1 MNSNKLYF
9 PILFLAFVAI
19 FQPFI
24 CFAQSA
30 NVKTMES
37 HAKTLFDK
45 REYEQAFDYYMKL
58 KELRPKKNVFKYRA
72 GVCAIYKG
80 DAPLAVALIKSA
92 YDVNPSLV
100 DVNFF
105 LGRAYLLNNSYDE
118 AVEQFNLQMAK
129 ETNPTEKLKLKQYLV
144 NCLSAK
150 AISATIT
157 NNKVIN
163 AGTNLNSAAEEFA
176 PMLYNND
183 MNIIFTYKGLKST
196 GGKSYTFG
204 KTDSAGFY
212 HEDIFQSSLQGS
224 KWVVPIGLSTNLN
237 TVDHDAATSLS
248 PDSRVLYLYRGGS
261 NDGGDIYWSK
271 RLGKY
276 WTVPDKLK
284 GDINKAGSWEG
295 SVAISKDGH
304 TIYFSSN
311 RMNGFGGKDIYSA
324 ELEGDTAFVNVK
336 NLGTNV
342 NTPYDDDAPFLTNN
356 ESTLYFSSRGHNSI
370 GGYDVFFSALGSD
383 GVSWE
388 LAQNMGSPINSTA
401 DDIYYQSSKDG
412 YSAVYSSNRAGGNGM
427 MDLYFAT
434 PGVPSADLLTIFGKV
449 TLDGKP
455 VGATVTVAYNN
466 KKDIQGDYNASAE
479 NGRYTINLPKGEDYK
494 LFYLVNG
501 LDDFSKTYDA
511 TQVKT
516 YTTHEINV
524 EFFSDEYKMKHPEKF
539 GKVNVSDSLKIM
551 KEQNATVMID
561 SIRTVKDLVSN
572 FNFENSTAPVDTG
585 FYVVVGTFKNLDYAK
600 RMEAKVKLKK
610 QYPKVQLVYNN
621 KSGFTHVTVGR
632 LTYMEDAIILTKEA
646 RKEYLDSWVQSLR

>member
-1 MNSNKLYF
+1 M
-9 PILFLAFVAI
+9 
-19 FQPFI
+19 
-24 CFAQSA
+24 
-30 NVKTMES
+30 
-37 HAKTLFDK
+37 
-45 REYEQAFDYYMKL
+45 
-58 KELRPKKNVFKYRA
+58 
-72 GVCAIYKG
+72 
-80 DAPLAVALIKSA
+80 PL
-92 YDVNPSLV
+92 
-100 DVNFF
+100 
-105 LGRAYLLNNSYDE
+105 
-118 AVEQFNLQMAK
+118 
-129 ETNPTEKLKLKQYLV
+129 
-144 NCLSAK
+144 
-150 AISATIT
+150 
-157 NNKVIN
+157 
-163 AGTNLNSAAEEFA
+163 
-176 PMLYNND
+176 
-183 MNIIFTYKGLKST
+183 
-196 GGKSYTFG
+196 
-204 KTDSAGFY
+204 
-212 HEDIFQSSLQGS
+212 
-224 KWVVPIGLSTNLN
+224 GLSTNLN

-261 NDGGDIYWSK
+261 SDGGDIYWSK

-388 LAQNMGSPINSTA
+388 LAQNMASPINSTA

-412 YSAVYSSNRAGGNGM
+412 YSAVYSSNRVGGNGM

-434 PGVPSADLLTIFGKV
+434 PGVPSADLVSIFGKV

-466 KKDIQGDYNASAE
+466 KTDIQGDYNASAE

-524 EFFSDEYKMKHPEKF
+524 EFFLM
-539 GKVNVSDSLKIM
+539 N
-551 KEQNATVMID
+551 
-561 SIRTVKDLVSN
+561 
-572 FNFENSTAPVDTG
+572 
-585 FYVVVGTFKNLDYAK
+585 
-600 RMEAKVKLKK
+600 
-610 QYPKVQLVYNN
+610 
-621 KSGFTHVTVGR
+621 
-632 LTYMEDAIILTKEA
+632 TK
-646 RKEYLDSWVQSLR
+646 